1 MRMLVRLWQLLLAVS
16 WWRLRF
22 ASFGLRSFIIRPQ
35 QIVNPRYMHIGDRVR
50 VRHHVRL
57 EALDTLRQPSLV
69 IGDHC
74 NLEQNV
80 HIICS
85 HSVQI
90 GQHCS
95 ITARCAIV
103 DTWHPFTHI
112 GADRKIGEGLNPEPA
127 SVVIGDNCFLGIG
140 AVIQPNVRLGH
151 RCVVGANAVVL
162 AGDYPDGAVLAG
174 VPARVI
180 RVIPPEDY

>member
-1 MRMLVRLWQLLLAVS
+1 MTLLRRLWLALVALT
-16 WWRLRF
+16 WHRWRFRRF
-22 ASFGLRSFIIRPQ
+22 GPRSFIIDPQ
-35 QIVNPRYMHIGDRVR
+35 QIVNPRYMSLGDRVR
-50 VRHHVRL
+50 IRHQVRL
-57 EALDTLRQPSLV
+57 EALDSLRKPHLV
-69 IGDHC
+69 IGDNC
-74 NLEQNV
+74 NIEQNV

-90 GQHCS
+90 GSDCS

-112 GADRKIGEGLNPEPA
+112 GRLAKIGDGLNPEPA

-140 AVIQPNVRLGH
+140 AVIQPGVRLGR

-174 VPARVI
+174 VPARLLRI
-180 RVIPPEDY
+180 IPEQDF